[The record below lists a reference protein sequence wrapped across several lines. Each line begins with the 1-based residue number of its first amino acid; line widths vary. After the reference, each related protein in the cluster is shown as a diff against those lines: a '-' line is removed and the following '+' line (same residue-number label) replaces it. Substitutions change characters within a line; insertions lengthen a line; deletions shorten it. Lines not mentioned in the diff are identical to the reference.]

1 MLNLSVNSFNH
12 FDHNIANI
20 LKNSL
25 SCSSYSITD
34 INEILKTFGIIDTM
48 FNTISNAKIR

>member
-1 MLNLSVNSFNH
+1 MVSTTL
-12 FDHNIANI
+12 III
-20 LKNSL
+20 LQTFKKNSL